1 MRIISAHMTFD
12 IDVHIMRIISAH
24 MTFDIDVHNMRI
36 ISAHMTFDIDIQ
48 YKCNMCSLE
57 SGDRHYR

>member
-1 MRIISAHMTFD
+1 
-12 IDVHIMRIISAH
+12 
-24 MTFDIDVHNMRI
+24 MRI

-57 SGDRHYR
+57 SGDRTNSDTSDNVRRDLQN